1 MTRNE
6 LVEIRMQIS
15 QLSGKLVDISTGLF
29 EMSQKI
35 DKLLMENAELPYET
49 EYYEPKPRR
58 NAPEPPETAHTARSF
73 KRMPEPQPE
82 PQPMPEPIPVRQE
95 PPKPNMVERL
105 LGKDIDQRQ
114 KDRAARMAQLE
125 KELADLNAK
134 K

>member
-1 MTRNE
+1 
-6 LVEIRMQIS
+6 
-15 QLSGKLVDISTGLF
+15 VDISTGLF

-58 NAPEPPETAHTARSF
+58 NAPEQPKLYR
-73 KRMPEPQPE
+73 KPEPQPE
-82 PQPMPEPIPVRQE
+82 PQPTPEPIPVRQE
-95 PPKPNMVERL
+95 PPKPTMVERL
-105 LGKDIDQRQ
+105 LGKDVDQRQ